1 MNAHIQRQTTQ
12 TGATLGLATRVQH
25 LQSLTTHTLTTDATS
40 PPLALLPQ
48 LLTAANLTFANISAA
63 LASPPPPSELTEKL
77 AIVVADLVNPEFALL
92 A

>member
-1 MNAHIQRQTTQ
+1 M
-12 TGATLGLATRVQH
+12 GLATRVQH
-25 LQSLTTHTLTTDATS
+25 LQSLLTTNTTS

-77 AIVVADLVNPEFALL
+77 AIVVADLVNFKFALL
-92 A
+92 ALLVQEYKY